1 MTSPQEDL
9 AEEFRL
15 VWAAGFLAGMGTFIV
30 TQDRVQLV
38 LASRIRTEAIQ
49 KMADIMGANVTVG
62 ATDSTSRVTMSGEP
76 LHRFMTKIWLH
87 LPKERKMDYAKA
99 RKKAA
104 GNVA

>member
-30 TQDRVQLV
+30 TQERVQLV

-62 ATDSTSRVTMSGEP
+62 ATDSTSRVTISGEP
-76 LHRFMTKIWLH
+76 LHKFMRKIWLH
-87 LPKERKMDYAKA
+87 LSNERKVEYAKA
-99 RKKAA
+99 RKRAKGDA
-104 GNVA
+104 